1 MKPWKLVLI
10 ALVRRR
16 VYGRMCSLS
25 CAALQ
30 LFGPADS
37 ADPYSVVVGMRGC
50 GPQQSIV
57 KSTTVVA
64 PGDRERPTDLDEGGE
79 EVMK

>member
-16 VYGRMCSLS
+16 VYGRTCSLS
-25 CAALQ
+25 RTALQ

-37 ADPYSVVVGMRGC
+37 ADPHSAVVGTRGAVL
-50 GPQQSIV
+50 S
-57 KSTTVVA
+57 KA
-64 PGDRERPTDLDEGGE
+64 L
-79 EVMK
+79 